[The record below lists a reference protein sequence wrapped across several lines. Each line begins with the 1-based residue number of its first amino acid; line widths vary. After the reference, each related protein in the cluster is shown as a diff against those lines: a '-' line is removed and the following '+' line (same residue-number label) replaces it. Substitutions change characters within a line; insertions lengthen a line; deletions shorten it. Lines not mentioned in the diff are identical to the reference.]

1 MYVLFVLDGGSERC
15 PPSAKFD
22 LTRRCHGV
30 FCKFE
35 NPRKKAADA
44 RAAVAA
50 ARASLAARYGSLQG
64 AVRALQK
71 HEGRRTKQTTESLYV
86 RLARHARALPLPT
99 RASARLRTAAAG
111 E

>member
-1 MYVLFVLDGGSERC
+1 MGACRC
-15 PPSAKFD
+15 PPSAKFN

-30 FCKFE
+30 YCKFE

-44 RAAVAA
+44 RAA
-50 ARASLAARYGSLQG
+50 RAFLAARYGSLQG

-86 RLARHARALPLPT
+86 RLAQRARALPLPT
-99 RASARLRTAAAG
+99 RASARLRTTAAG